1 MRVAENIRIDNS
13 EPNVKDYD
21 ALIALSY
28 VVFSITFLV
37 ILYVASLSAGTASSD
52 FASMSVFP

>member
-21 ALIALSY
+21 ALITLSY